1 MNPVEKR
8 LGVVAVLLDR
18 NTAPIDQVN
27 ELISSFGDGV
37 IGRLGLPY
45 PDRGVAIITLVVD
58 MPVDRAS
65 AFTGKLGNLP
75 GVQVKSIMTHAP
87 EPRA

>member
-37 IGRLGLPY
+37 IGRLGLP
-45 PDRGVAIITLVVD
+45 
-58 MPVDRAS
+58 
-65 AFTGKLGNLP
+65 
-75 GVQVKSIMTHAP
+75 
-87 EPRA
+87 